1 MQQIKTGILFQDG
14 CVLQR
19 DKEIPVWGEGPE
31 GAEVTVVLEESRAVS
46 RVKDGKWKCVLPPRK
61 AARGLTMTVTCDGET
76 IKIQTF
82 QSGRYGLPAASPIW
96 NISSAMT
103 LTGKQ

>member
-19 DKEIPVWGEGPE
+19 DKEIPIWGEGPE

-46 RVKDGKWKCVLPPRK
+46 RVKDGKWKMCAPAEESGPR
-61 AARGLTMTVTCDGET
+61 AYHDGHL
-76 IKIQTF
+76 
-82 QSGRYGLPAASPIW
+82 RR
-96 NISSAMT
+96 
-103 LTGKQ
+103 

>member
-19 DKEIPVWGEGPE
+19 DKEIPIWGEGPE

-46 RVKDGKWKCVLPPRK
+46 RVKDGK
-61 AARGLTMTVTCDGET
+61 
-76 IKIQTF
+76 
-82 QSGRYGLPAASPIW
+82 
-96 NISSAMT
+96 
-103 LTGKQ
+103 